1 MSIALRHMPLVTVEE
16 YLAGEELSPIKHE
29 YLNGVVHAMAG
40 AVNRHNWIA
49 VNITSALFARLKGKR
64 CRPFNSDTKVRIAQ
78 GNDRR
83 FYYPDV
89 QIVCRFNSM
98 DEHFQD
104 HPAVIFE
111 VRSESTARIDSGEKR
126 DAYLTIPSLKVLLFV
141 EPDSPT
147 VTLYRRLPE
156 GGFASERH
164 GGLDAIIE
172 LAEIGAHLSLADLYD
187 RVEFAL

>member
-40 AVNRHNWIA
+40 ALNRHNWIA

-126 DAYLTIPSLKVLLFV
+126 DAYLRLPSLEAYVLV
-141 EPDSPT
+141 HDEQQAVTVWRRQGEQWESEYYTEPGDVIAFPSAECE
-147 VTLYRRLPE
+147 LP
-156 GGFASERH
+156 
-164 GGLDAIIE
+164 
-172 LAEIGAHLSLADLYD
+172 LAEIYEGA
-187 RVEFAL
+187 AL